1 MYLQLNSYLQ
11 TEYSS
16 NSTTLN
22 ASKSSVIKYS
32 NEYLISRNITHFSEI
47 KCDFYGG
54 TDVQQRR
61 RVRISVVQGTFS
73 LPCILWSYDVATQG
87 HAKPDYPRVT
97 CHPAEVTFP
106 PLPQPKLVLGGMQ
119 G

>member
-22 ASKSSVIKYS
+22 ANMSSMIKYS
-32 NEYLISRNITHFSEI
+32 NEYLISRNITHFSDI
-47 KCDFYGG
+47 KCDFSGA

-61 RVRISVVQGTFS
+61 LVRISVVQGTLS
-73 LPCILWSYDVATQG
+73 LHIARL
-87 HAKPDYPRVT
+87 R
-97 CHPAEVTFP
+97 
-106 PLPQPKLVLGGMQ
+106 
-119 G
+119 